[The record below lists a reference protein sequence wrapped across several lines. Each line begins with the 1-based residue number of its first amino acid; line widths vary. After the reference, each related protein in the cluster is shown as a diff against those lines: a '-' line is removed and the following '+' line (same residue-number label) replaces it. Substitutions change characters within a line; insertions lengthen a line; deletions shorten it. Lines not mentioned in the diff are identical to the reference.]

1 MPWSRCRGYF
11 GRCLSG
17 FCGGGEGGEA
27 LEGGVAGLGVVGEVV
42 GAGGALEAADEERE
56 VPAVEVVAVGF
67 GGEAGEEVG
76 GSLVVAGFEE
86 GFGEGEGAGEAV
98 VAGGATVEV
107 GLGLEEGRV
116 RGAAEA
122 GGEVLPEGVS
132 EVGGSE
138 RR

>member
-1 MPWSRCRGYF
+1 MTGGLGGSLSRD
-11 GRCLSG
+11 GR
-17 FCGGGEGGEA
+17 GEGGEA

-42 GAGGALEAADEERE
+42 GAGGALEAADEERG

-76 GSLVVAGFEE
+76 GSLVVAGFKE

-98 VAGGATVEV
+98 VAGGALVEV